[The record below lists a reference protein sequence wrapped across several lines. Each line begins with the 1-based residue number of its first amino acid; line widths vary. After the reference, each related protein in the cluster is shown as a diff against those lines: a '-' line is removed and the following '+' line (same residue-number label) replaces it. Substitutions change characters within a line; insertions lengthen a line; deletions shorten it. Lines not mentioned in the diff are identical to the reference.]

1 MLARGTTPAAVG
13 HVAFTAGVELHG
25 LAPAQSDL
33 ETIFLRLVD
42 GTDTPRPG
50 PPPAVPAPL
59 ASPEVSR

>member
-1 MLARGTTPAAVG
+1 VLARGTTTAAVG

-42 GTDTPRPG
+42 GAETPAS
-50 PPPAVPAPL
+50 PPPHAVPSPL

>member
-1 MLARGTTPAAVG
+1 
-13 HVAFTAGVELHG
+13 VELHG

-42 GTDTPRPG
+42 GAETSPPG